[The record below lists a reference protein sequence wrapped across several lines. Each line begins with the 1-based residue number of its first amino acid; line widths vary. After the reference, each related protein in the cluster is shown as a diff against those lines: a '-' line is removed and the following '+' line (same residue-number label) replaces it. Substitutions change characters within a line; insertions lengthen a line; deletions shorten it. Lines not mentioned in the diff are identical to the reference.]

1 MHYNVPW
8 FTKHRPESDETSRY
22 GNLVEV
28 LLGLRSTGTSTGI
41 IDCCLSSLS
50 IHLPPTHSTTGN
62 IRYISITLNLQ
73 CFFDFSSTAANSAP
87 LLGQTR
93 FKAFRGTADQ
103 PKGPA
108 GPLRQ
113 GTTASVSGGPMKIT
127 DPSVRVPGRT
137 TGPVLATGTDRGIR
151 V

>member
-50 IHLPPTHSTTGN
+50 IHLPPTHFTTGKHPVHFN
-62 IRYISITLNLQ
+62 NTELAMFLR
-73 CFFDFSSTAANSAP
+73 
-87 LLGQTR
+87 LL
-93 FKAFRGTADQ
+93 
-103 PKGPA
+103 
-108 GPLRQ
+108 
-113 GTTASVSGGPMKIT
+113 IN
-127 DPSVRVPGRT
+127 GREF
-137 TGPVLATGTDRGIR
+137 GPVAWTNQVQSFPRNGRSAQGACWAPPPRYYRKCERGANEDHRSERAGAGKDNRARSRDRH
-151 V
+151 